1 MPEKNLRF
9 PTRRQPLN
17 MLTINDLKSK
27 MIVLIEGAPYQILE
41 VKHLHMGRGGSS
53 LQTRIKNL
61 RTGQVLAKNFKPAD
75 TFAEADVE
83 KRTLGYLYG
92 HRGECVFAD
101 PGNPSERFSLPADA
115 LSETAQWLKPG
126 AEVAA
131 MFLDKKL
138 IAVSAPIKVDLAVV
152 EAPPGFKG
160 DTVSGATKTVILE
173 TGAKVQV
180 PLFIDEGDV
189 IRVNTE
195 TGEYDERVTKA

>member
-1 MPEKNLRF
+1 MIS
-9 PTRRQPLN
+9 
-17 MLTINDLKSK
+17 INDLKSK
-27 MIVLIEGAPYQILE
+27 MIVLVEGAPYQILE

-61 RTGQVLAKNFKPAD
+61 RTGQVLARNFKPAD

-83 KRTLGYLYG
+83 KRTLRYLYG
-92 HRGECVFAD
+92 HRGECVFASPD
-101 PGNPSERFSLPADA
+101 KPNERVSLPADA
-115 LSETAQWLKPG
+115 LSETTQWLKPG

-131 MFLDKKL
+131 VFLEGTL
-138 IAVSAPIKVDLAVV
+138 ITISPPIKVDLAVA

-160 DTVSGATKTVILE
+160 DTVSGATKTVTLE
-173 TGAKVQV
+173 TGAKIQV

-195 TGEYDERVTKA
+195 TGKYAERVSKGSGDRG